1 MHKPS
6 LSPTSPTLVRLA
18 LAGACLFASSRAAA
32 LESFIVGP
40 RALGMGGANVASVN
54 DIQAQFYNP
63 AAFGFFHDRE
73 RLTAMPAP
81 PPRPDQVPAKDS
93 QVPAGGQT
101 PVAAQAPIAETE
113 YSGGGFWP
121 SDNNHLGRKSWGFG
135 LDASIGLRAHGDV
148 AELLDVLKKLND
160 NGTFNRLAQNGI
172 SSQQDV
178 ADALNGVNALS
189 NLAAPTNAISADAN
203 GGVGLRIGHFG
214 LGVRAFAEATG
225 RVQDVDFTNLGLGG
239 AGNLSNQVDAQF
251 PTDPGAPQLFTPA
264 QVTQLTNQG
273 LSQNA
278 IDNLDLLARQN
289 GVTADQAQNLTVI
302 IGQANQASAANPING
317 NQTDIHFYGAGIVEL
332 PFTYGY
338 AFDEHFAIGM
348 NLKLMVGDV
357 FVGDIRAQSS
367 GSNTTSTTEKAS
379 KRSPNLGVDL
389 AAMYRI
395 PWFNFGLTGRNL
407 NAPSFAGPTLNG
419 RVAPRFRVNPQ
430 ATAGAA
436 FIPWEVLTVEAD
448 CDLNKSTTTFS
459 GYDTQDLRFGAE
471 WNVLHFLALRGGAYR
486 NLAQN
491 DIGWVV
497 TAGVGLDFYAVRTD
511 FAVGAAT
518 KKTEFDGRQIP
529 REIRASWQLLV
540 DF

>member
-1 MHKPS
+1 MRSPS
-6 LSPTSPTLVRLA
+6 SMPTSPTLARLA
-18 LAGACLFASSRAAA
+18 LAGACLLVAGHAGAM
-32 LESFIVGP
+32 ESFIVGP
-40 RALGMGGANVASVN
+40 RALGMGGANVASVT

-73 RLTAMPAP
+73 PLTAMPAP
-81 PPRPDQVPAKDS
+81 PPRADQVPAKDS
-93 QVPAGGQT
+93 QVPDGGQT
-101 PVAAQAPIAETE
+101 PVAAQRPISETE
-113 YSGGGFWP
+113 YSGGGYWP
-121 SDNNHLGRKSWGFG
+121 SDNNGLGRKGWGFG
-135 LDASIGLRAHGDV
+135 LDASVGLRAHGDV
-148 AELLDVLKKLND
+148 ADLLDVLKKLHD
-160 NGTFNRLAQNGI
+160 NGTFDHLAQNGI
-172 SSQQDV
+172 TSQQDV
-178 ADALNGVNALS
+178 ADALKGVNALS
-189 NLAAPTNAISADAN
+189 NLSQPGNAISADAN

-239 AGNLSNQVDAQF
+239 AGNLSNQVDTQF

-264 QVTQLTNQG
+264 QVTQMLGQG
-273 LSQNA
+273 VSQNA

-289 GVTADQAQNLTVI
+289 GVTPDQAQNLSII
-302 IGQANQASAANPING
+302 IGQANQASAANPISG

-348 NLKLMVGDV
+348 NLKLMIGDV
-357 FVGDIRAQSS
+357 FVGDIRAQDS
-367 GSNTTSTTEKAS
+367 GSNTTSTTEKAN
-379 KRSPNLGVDL
+379 KRTTNVGVDL
-389 AAMYRI
+389 AAMYRV

-407 NAPSFAGPTLNG
+407 NAPSFSGPTLNG
-419 RVAPRFRVNPQ
+419 QVAPKYKVNPQ
-430 ATAGAA
+430 GTAGVA

-459 GYDTQDLRFGAE
+459 GYDTQDLRLGAE
-471 WNVLHFLALRGGAYR
+471 WNILHFLALRGGAYR

-497 TAGVGLDFYAVRTD
+497 TAGVGLDFYALRTD
-511 FAVGAAT
+511 FAIAAAT
-518 KKTEFDGRQIP
+518 KKTEFDDRQMP
-529 REIRASWQLLV
+529 REIRASWQLIV